1 MQNEDA
7 TLKTLRTFGRT
18 SDLHADIPKG
28 EFKFSLLVLKKCPVL
43 KLKCP
48 RGQKEADFLNLLR
61 STCPQLAGDNKPFDI
76 LTLDKKRKLQPL
88 KLETL
93 TPEEIHRSIMGWGRS
108 TVYIRLKV
116 VKTL

>member
-1 MQNEDA
+1 MSSLFTVNVFYFENVKVLSVKSQA
-7 TLKTLRTFGRT
+7 AVSMLL
-18 SDLHADIPKG
+18 
-28 EFKFSLLVLKKCPVL
+28 SLLVLKKCPVL